1 MKQTYGRR
9 DRREDAIRTWLP
21 AIVLFLGRQ
30 SEGSMVLMSKCAS
43 VLRCSGVVK
52 RTWAIF
58 ATYVRCN
65 RPQSTMRFWQSSNR
79 TLPGATIG
87 GVDVPNVK
95 ICSCSVLFGS
105 GQTDVGYICDVRTL
119 QSSAEHNEILALQPS
134 FPPRNTVLATRSVR
148 VLCGRSRR
156 WNEVTGVVVPQ
167 HPFEFWHSNQE

>member
-21 AIVLFLGRQ
+21 AIVLYLGRQ
-30 SEGSMVLMSKCAS
+30 SEGFMLLISKCSS

-65 RPQSTMRFWQSSNR
+65 RPQSTMRFWQSSHR
-79 TLPGATIG
+79 SLRETPCWPH
-87 GVDVPNVK
+87 GV
-95 ICSCSVLFGS
+95 
-105 GQTDVGYICDVRTL
+105 
-119 QSSAEHNEILALQPS
+119 SAS
-134 FPPRNTVLATRSVR
+134 RR
-148 VLCGRSRR
+148 GRSRC

-167 HPFEFWHSNQE
+167 HPIEFWHSNQE